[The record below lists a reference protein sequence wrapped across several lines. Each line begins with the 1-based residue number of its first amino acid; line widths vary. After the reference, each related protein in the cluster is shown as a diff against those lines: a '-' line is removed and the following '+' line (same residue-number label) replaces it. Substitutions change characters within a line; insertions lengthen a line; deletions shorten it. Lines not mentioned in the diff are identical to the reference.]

1 MNIYLEDEK
10 KAINTRMQELEAA
23 QKRMGIGTRF
33 ALASNHVSILKDDM
47 DEYNG
52 LVRMKEII
60 EHNFEMKSRFE
71 YLEEREKTK
80 LPRITE
86 KELNYFIDP
95 KTIVKEEQNR
105 IDKRQYE
112 IVSNYKMAGK
122 KVPFTIA
129 SDGVTVNKS
138 DLEEYEKLVE
148 MKKVIANNFNTKKYY
163 DYMDLRV
170 ATSIGQMGDKEY
182 AALLGKYNPNKE
194 IHEEVKKEPEVIKP
208 EDIIITDNHY
218 TGPAIILGEEKKKEP
233 VPEIIL
239 PPEDIRKKKDE
250 PVIPEE
256 PASTSSIDSPEQNEA
271 NDYSGPVLPGQEI
284 AIISPQDIVPLDD
297 DYEVVDEKPVK
308 VVDSKAWNWI
318 KGHKK
323 QILIALGITALSISV
338 IVVITQ
344 LLPAIMAASQ
354 ASQVAGLAGEMMT
367 NGQMYFAAS
376 ASEKF
381 ALHGANTAL
390 ADVITSLTG
399 VTNTFTEAS
408 GVWTLGSQTLPE
420 FATTAAATAASAA
433 SKVSLLSGVGL
444 GSALGGLGALGVG
457 MLLKNKSAAYK
468 IFVIKIKE
476 LKRGEISDDAIAA
489 LTEEIQ
495 KSTELSL
502 EEKKVLLQ
510 KLNVIMKRNKK
521 NRIEEIIQEQPDL
534 SEEQREQV
542 QEQTDEE
549 ENKL

>member
-1 MNIYLEDEK
+1 
-10 KAINTRMQELEAA
+10 
-23 QKRMGIGTRF
+23 
-33 ALASNHVSILKDDM
+33 
-47 DEYNG
+47 
-52 LVRMKEII
+52 
-60 EHNFEMKSRFE
+60 
-71 YLEEREKTK
+71 
-80 LPRITE
+80 
-86 KELNYFIDP
+86 
-95 KTIVKEEQNR
+95 
-105 IDKRQYE
+105 
-112 IVSNYKMAGK
+112 
-122 KVPFTIA
+122 
-129 SDGVTVNKS
+129 
-138 DLEEYEKLVE
+138 
-148 MKKVIANNFNTKKYY
+148 
-163 DYMDLRV
+163 
-170 ATSIGQMGDKEY
+170 
-182 AALLGKYNPNKE
+182 
-194 IHEEVKKEPEVIKP
+194 
-208 EDIIITDNHY
+208 
-218 TGPAIILGEEKKKEP
+218 
-233 VPEIIL
+233 
-239 PPEDIRKKKDE
+239 
-250 PVIPEE
+250 
-256 PASTSSIDSPEQNEA
+256 
-271 NDYSGPVLPGQEI
+271 
-284 AIISPQDIVPLDD
+284 
-297 DYEVVDEKPVK
+297 
-308 VVDSKAWNWI
+308 
-318 KGHKK
+318 
-323 QILIALGITALSISV
+323 
-338 IVVITQ
+338 
-344 LLPAIMAASQ
+344 MAASQ